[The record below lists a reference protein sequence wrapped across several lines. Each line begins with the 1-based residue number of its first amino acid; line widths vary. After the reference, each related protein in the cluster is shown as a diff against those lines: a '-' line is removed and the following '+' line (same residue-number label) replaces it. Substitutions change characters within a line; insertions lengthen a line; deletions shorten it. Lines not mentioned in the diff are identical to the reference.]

1 MRNAGPTEQ
10 WIPNVRDRLAARRNG
25 RPTTKAGAVRALW
38 PEIEQALQNGQTL
51 KSIRDWLEAEG
62 MPLRYSQLTL
72 YVRRIRLKQAQRS
85 EAPSQTRQGPQP
97 TVKAEIRPEET
108 WSASE
113 PRPATRDPLAN
124 LRSREGRPRTFEYN
138 PEFKEEELL

>member
-1 MRNAGPTEQ
+1 MSA
-10 WIPNVRDRLAARRNG
+10 RLAARRNG
-25 RPTTKAGAVRALW
+25 RPSTKAGAVRALW

-85 EAPSQTRQGPQP
+85 DAPSQTRQDPQP
-97 TVKAEIRPEET
+97 TVNAQIRSEENGLT
-108 WSASE
+108 SE
-113 PRPATRDPLAN
+113 PRPAARDTLAN
-124 LRSREGRPRTFEYN
+124 LRSREGHPRTFEYN